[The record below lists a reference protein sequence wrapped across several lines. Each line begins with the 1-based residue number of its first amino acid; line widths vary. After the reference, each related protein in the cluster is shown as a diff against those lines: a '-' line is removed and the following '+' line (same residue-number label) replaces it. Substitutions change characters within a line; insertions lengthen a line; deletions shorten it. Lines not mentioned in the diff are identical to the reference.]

1 MPQISGNALVLLIQ
15 LLDERIS
22 TLEKMISE
30 TDEAAEELV
39 EYEDEL
45 LSCITVENELMVAYE
60 EALKETGN
68 LPSYR
73 DLTPGRQTKS
83 AG

>member
-15 LLDERIS
+15 LLDEKIS
-22 TLEKMISE
+22 ALEKRVSE

-45 LSCITVENELMVAYE
+45 LSCTTVENELRVAYE
-60 EALKETGN
+60 EVLKSAGN

-73 DLTPGRQTKS
+73 DLTPGRRAKS
-83 AG
+83 VG